1 MSDSI
6 FTITQLKENYD
17 LIIRLLSEVQADH
30 VHMQKS
36 LDLLEKMPPQAV
48 AGDIAGQAKATSAM
62 EIVKS
67 REATNHKLIEAYM
80 RIYEDLR
87 TVIFSQSGAEENED
101 GEK

>member
-6 FTITQLKENYD
+6 FTIAQLKENYD

-30 VHMQKS
+30 VHLEKS
-36 LDLLEKMPPQAV
+36 LDLLEKMPPQTT

-67 REATNHKLIEAYM
+67 HETTNQKLIESYM
-80 RIYEDLR
+80 KIYEDLR
-87 TVIFSQSGAEENED
+87 TVIFSQSSTGENKD